1 MAVSKDQ
8 IEKDLYEIVA
18 KLANT
23 SVDSLKPDNRFK
35 EDLGFDSLKS
45 METISRITELYDF
58 DPELDEIMELQ
69 TIGEVIDYLAK
80 NLG

>member
-1 MAVSKDQ
+1 MAVSREQ
-8 IEKDLYEIVA
+8 IQKDLYEIVA

-23 SVDSLKPDNRFK
+23 SVDSIASDNRFK

-58 DPELDEIMELQ
+58 DPDLDEIMELQ
-69 TIGEVIDYLAK
+69 TVGEVVDFLEK
-80 NLG
+80 NLS